1 MQQSG
6 KSIGHFQSYKHN
18 TRRLKQCTKL
28 TLGKPSV
35 GLVIVV
41 NEQKPA
47 VAEVTQPGSTLLD
60 FVDMTIT
67 STKPR
72 GKRRFRQTTE
82 CGNAEGSALTVSD
95 FVHMTMT

>member
-1 MQQSG
+1 MG
-6 KSIGHFQSYKHN
+6 KVGKALDTFSLTN
-18 TRRLKQCTKL
+18 TTHRRLKQCTKL